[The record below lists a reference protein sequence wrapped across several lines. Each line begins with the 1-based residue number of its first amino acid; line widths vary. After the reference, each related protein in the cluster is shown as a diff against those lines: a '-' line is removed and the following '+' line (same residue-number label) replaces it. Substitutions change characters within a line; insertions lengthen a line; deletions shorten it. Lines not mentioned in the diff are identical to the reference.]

1 MTLLHKRDLTALA
14 GAVMLT
20 PLLTSFVL
28 LGKHKSKLPVSPEAP
43 EAEFVY
49 DPNGEVP
56 SLSNKDAVFEG
67 VYANMTDKE
76 LIPIL
81 LQTAMDQWN
90 AVRGSY
96 LRLVL
101 VASETSISRSES
113 DQVNMIVS
121 EKNANA
127 STAAFATPQQNPD
140 NPDELYDCDISIS
153 LNSVSAASFLET
165 VTHELGHCVGLGHPH
180 NNYGAI
186 MSYSRGGSSYRLGAD
201 DNAGAIF
208 LYPDPTYG
216 DENPKELIGCGNI
229 GEGRRSSVF
238 FTVVILMLPLAA
250 MAYRFRRF
258 LRG

>member
-1 MTLLHKRDLTALA
+1 MTRLHKKNLVALA
-14 GAVMLT
+14 SAVMLT

-28 LGKHKSKLPVSPEAP
+28 LGKHKAKLPVSVESP

-49 DPNGEVP
+49 DPNGDVP
-56 SLSNKDAVFEG
+56 SLSNKDAVFDG
-67 VYANMTDKE
+67 IYANMTDKE
-76 LIPIL
+76 LVPIL

-90 AVRGSY
+90 EIRGSY

-101 VASETSISRSES
+101 VASETSISRSDS

-127 STAAFATPQQNPD
+127 STAAFATPKQNPD

-153 LNSVSAASFLET
+153 LTSVSAASFLET

-201 DNAGAIF
+201 DKAGAIF
-208 LYPDPTYG
+208 LYPDPNYG
-216 DENPKELIGCGNI
+216 DSEPKELIGCGNI
-229 GEGRRSSVF
+229 GSGRRSSIVF
-238 FTVVILMLPLAA
+238 TLAILMLPSAA
-250 MAYRFRRF
+250 MAFRFRRF
-258 LRG
+258 LGR